1 MSRKVAISNRQEPTL
16 QEDNEWKEY
25 VIAKVDINESLLR
38 IIYDRDDVGFV
49 LDYISNDKKMDKRR
63 KNIYFYSNEDIDG
76 LKNFMQYL
84 DYDQTSPKILE

>member
-16 QEDNEWKEY
+16 QDDESWKEY

-38 IIYDRDDVGFV
+38 IIYDRDDVKFA

-63 KNIYFYSNEDIDG
+63 KHIYFYSNEDIDG

-84 DYDQTSPKILE
+84 DYDQTSPQILE